1 MAKQFKFNALLFS
14 CHHVGS
20 ILKDGNPEIPES
32 DGPVEVCVNLQNN
45 VTTDI
50 DIEVTFS
57 PQLKAGSSRPAFR
70 MLITLI
76 TVLCVRNKYYFLQ
89 LMLILIQWTE

>member
-1 MAKQFKFNALLFS
+1 MLFKAIQIQCLFS
-14 CHHVGS
+14 CHHVAS
-20 ILKDGNPEIPES
+20 ILKDGNPEIPEP

-57 PQLKAGSSRPAFR
+57 PQIKAGSSSPAMR

-76 TVLCVRNKYYFLQ
+76 TVLCVTSIFCS
-89 LMLILIQWTE
+89 WF